1 MKFPMLSLRG
11 LKPAGSK
18 IQMKTFLSQFIDPY
32 IASRK
37 RKTEYPNTINTK
49 LIHEYQRNIKEN
61 H

>member
-1 MKFPMLSLRG
+1 MLSLRG

>member
-1 MKFPMLSLRG
+1 MKIPMLSLRG

-37 RKTEYPNTINTK
+37 RKTEYLKTDTRVSK
-49 LIHEYQRNIKEN
+49 KH
-61 H
+61 